1 MQLADFQPLALIA
14 TTPAGIQQLQRLI
27 PHTPAT
33 LWIPSS
39 LIDMLPIPGVEAKV
53 YTSLVETI
61 PQLWTSHRGLVFAL
75 ATGAVIRLIA
85 PCLRNKATDPAVVV
99 VETTGRYVISLCGG
113 HQGGGDRLTRSLA
126 HLLQAEP
133 IITGAA
139 ASLGLAAV
147 DLIGNPLGWKR
158 GQGDWTGVSSAI
170 ARGEIL
176 QVSQDAGVQW
186 WSCHG
191 WQLQESL
198 GNANNPASSTNSA
211 ISTNPTNPNNL
222 ASSTNLTNPVNPTS
236 SSSPQAQVWISPYL
250 ALANTIPQVQWHP
263 RVLWVGIGCE
273 RGSSLELLQWA
284 IQEALKTKG
293 LAQEAIA
300 GLATID
306 IKADEV
312 GLVALADQWQLP
324 LITFPADVLAS
335 VPVPTPSAIVQQ
347 EVGTSS
353 VAEAAA
359 IVAAATNFPQ
369 LGNVGYDLSVGSTSV
384 RVRFRSEAS
393 FLPTDLNLGASPL
406 LPKQIYRRAD
416 QPGAVTVAIAQA
428 EIEYTGRT
436 GKLWLIGTGPGALTQ
451 ITPAAQQAIAQADV
465 VIGYTLYLELIQ
477 PLLQPQQIVEAS
489 PITQERQRAERA
501 IALATWGLTVAVVSS
516 GDCGIYGMAGLVLE
530 QLQQAGWDGKTP
542 TVQVFPG
549 ITALQS
555 AASLVGAPL
564 MHDFCAI
571 SLSDLLTPW
580 EVIVKRLNAA
590 AQADFVIALYNP
602 KSQNRVEQ
610 ITTAQQICLGSRSP
624 DTPVAIVRAAYR
636 PDQEIHL
643 TTLGKMLETSI
654 DMLTVVI
661 IGNQSSSRHGDWL
674 ITPRG
679 YLGGV

>member
-14 TTPAGIQQLQRLI
+14 TTPDGIQQLQCLI

-53 YTSLVETI
+53 YTSLAETV

-99 VETTGRYVISLCGG
+99 VEATGRYVISLGG
-113 HQGGGDRLTRSLA
+113 GSQDGGDRLTRSLA

-139 ASLGLAAV
+139 ASLSLAAV

-158 GQGDWTGVSSAI
+158 GQGDWQGVSAAI
-170 ARGEIL
+170 NRGGII
-176 QVSQDAGVQW
+176 QISQDAGVQW
-186 WSCHG
+186 WSRHG
-191 WQLQESL
+191 WQVQESL
-198 GNANNPASSTNSA
+198 GDPANSN
-211 ISTNPTNPNNL
+211 
-222 ASSTNLTNPVNPTS
+222 NPTS

-300 GLATID
+300 GLATLD
-306 IKADEV
+306 LKADEV

-324 LITFPADVLAS
+324 LVTFPADVLAS
-335 VPVPTPSAIVQQ
+335 VSVPTPSAIVEM
-347 EVGTSS
+347 EVGTAS

-369 LGNVGYDLSVGSTSV
+369 LGKVGYELSVGSTSV
-384 RVRFRSEAS
+384 RVRFRSDAS

-406 LPKQIYRRAD
+406 LPKQIYRRGD
-416 QPGAVTVAIAQA
+416 QPGSVTVAIAQA
-428 EIEYTGRT
+428 EIEYTGRI

-451 ITPAAQQAIAQADV
+451 ITPAAQRAIAQADV
-465 VIGYTLYLELIQ
+465 VIGDTLCLEMIQ
-477 PLLQPQQIVEAS
+477 PLLQPQQIVEGS
-489 PITQERQRAERA
+489 PITQEDQERQWAERA
-501 IALATWGLTVAVVSS
+501 IALVTWGLTVAVVSS

-530 QLQQAGWDGKTP
+530 LLQQAEWDGKTP
-542 TVQVFPG
+542 AVQVFPG

-590 AQADFVIALYNP
+590 AQADFVIALHNP
-602 KSQNRVEQ
+602 KSQNCLEQ
-610 ITTAQQICLGSRSP
+610 ITTAQHICLSSRSP

-661 IGNQSSSRHGDWL
+661 IGNQSSSRHGEWL